1 MKAKKDI
8 YDMDEKYITSNKKG
22 YKIKSWLM
30 KNKYNNNFKDFKNKT
45 FYNFNICM
53 CTK

>member
-22 YKIKSWLM
+22 YKIKS
-30 KNKYNNNFKDFKNKT
+30 
-45 FYNFNICM
+45 
-53 CTK
+53 